1 MLSSNF
7 TTTSQSAQQSHDQ
20 QLQSASSPLR
30 TMDWAMEQ
38 DPLDSQSIFSNLG
51 MFGAQ
56 ADVRNT
62 LPFFVSFA
70 SG

>member
-1 MLSSNF
+1 
-7 TTTSQSAQQSHDQ
+7 
-20 QLQSASSPLR
+20 
-30 TMDWAMEQ
+30 MDWAMEQ

-51 MFGAQ
+51 IFGSQ

-62 LPFFVSFA
+62 LPFFVNLG